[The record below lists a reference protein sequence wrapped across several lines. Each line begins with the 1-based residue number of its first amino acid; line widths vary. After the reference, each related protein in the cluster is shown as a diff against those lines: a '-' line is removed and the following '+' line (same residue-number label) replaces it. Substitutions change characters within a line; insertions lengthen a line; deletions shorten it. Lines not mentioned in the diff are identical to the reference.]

1 MWLVHSNIIY
11 LQSRTY
17 SSRECRNTCYRFR
30 LAWDLFCF
38 LFLTTISFFLSS
50 SFSVLL
56 ICLFS
61 WESIKWPGS
70 AVILCPAFVY
80 CLFSCCFNHVFNWL
94 VPGPHTLA
102 LLRRGLAGDFAKTS
116 KQFVKNGHRSTFLW
130 SPDLQAIMVRHKGPM
145 LSGREDMDEREEISL
160 PNKPLFYKLI
170 EQTWR
175 HTCLMGRKKPSNP

>member
-1 MWLVHSNIIY
+1 MRPGQQSQVEKKDLSSYRESMGLVHSDIIY

-17 SSRECRNTCYRFR
+17 SRRECRNTPYLFR

-38 LFLTTISFFLSS
+38 LFLTTISFFPSS

-61 WESIKWPGS
+61 CESIKWPGS

-80 CLFSCCFNHVFNWL
+80 CLSPCCFNHVFNWL

-102 LLRRGLAGDFAKTS
+102 VLSRGLAGDFAKAS
-116 KQFVKNGHRSTFLW
+116 KQFIKDGCRSTFL
-130 SPDLQAIMVRHKGPM
+130 
-145 LSGREDMDEREEISL
+145 
-160 PNKPLFYKLI
+160 
-170 EQTWR
+170 
-175 HTCLMGRKKPSNP
+175 